1 MGKVV
6 FLGVEGSGKTTL
18 AMALAKAFARHA
30 DEGWY
35 LCPEGRGAYNF
46 ATIAPNDFAVDG
58 FPAQTSSAREMTW
71 AISRDGKEEMVLLN
85 IALYNHLFARA
96 EVYRKLDEGER
107 DVAEGRESDAFAM
120 LERLGMERRV

>member
-1 MGKVV
+1 MKTR
-6 FLGVEGSGKTTL
+6 FEENIANKKISLGTVITL
-18 AMALAKAFARHA
+18 SDLCVSELAG
-30 DEGWY
+30 DCGM
-35 LCPEGRGAYNF
+35 
-46 ATIAPNDFAVDG
+46 DFCWIDAIDRVWIFSNSRVRSMCMNASDPI
-58 FPAQTSSAREMTW
+58 F
-71 AISRDGKEEMVLLN
+71 ISRDGKEEMVLLN

>member
-1 MGKVV
+1 MPMVMPIREFGNAEKVR
-6 FLGVEGSGKTTL
+6 S
-18 AMALAKAFARHA
+18 M
-30 DEGWY
+30 
-35 LCPEGRGAYNF
+35 CMN
-46 ATIAPNDFAVDG
+46 
-58 FPAQTSSAREMTW
+58 TSDPIF
-71 AISRDGKEEMVLLN
+71 ISRDGKEEMVLLN